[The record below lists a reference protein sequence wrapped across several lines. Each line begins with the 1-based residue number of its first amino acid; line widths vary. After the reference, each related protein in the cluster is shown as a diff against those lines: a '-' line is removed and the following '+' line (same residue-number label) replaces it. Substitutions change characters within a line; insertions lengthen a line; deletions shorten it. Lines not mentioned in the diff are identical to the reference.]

1 MRKIKV
7 HIESKIKGST
17 LSLQF
22 VPRSKS
28 VYNGFNRY
36 FMKKF
41 ALLIIIFLSF
51 ILNFLL
57 QANCEEVF
65 KITSA
70 NFDTAS
76 SVIVIN
82 AKDTASEENM
92 LKYIK
97 PVKLE
102 NPARAYFDIDSA
114 ILTLP
119 KQDWTLNTGGI
130 KQVKISQF
138 STNPNIVRV
147 VLYFSDDYDLNML
160 KFFRIKNNIIIKTK
174 NNTFANDY
182 FQLTYRDEHASSSD
196 FYEALTVTSPVIEQ
210 TQPDL
215 VTQIQEA
222 FNATNT
228 DDTEPSVVTNEK
240 KNLKL
245 NTKFYLNN
253 VSVKQNGILINGL
266 GTATIEKPM
275 ILQNPNRI
283 VYDLPNALTS
293 QAIRNKEFKISETE
307 TAKIGQFAM
316 NKARIVITTN
326 DVNDYIP
333 IFSSD
338 NQSLLLVNSKK
349 VQQSALFTKTADV
362 IAYNKEQNDDRTS
375 SMVLSFNHPIIHGI
389 ERNNN
394 SLNIYLYNVSKYSE
408 ELFNS
413 TYAHSSFFDA
423 KMTLMPKIGMV
434 LTIPLQNDT
443 LVNTFLGADCKNL
456 KIQITGVSKTVS
468 QPAAAVPKK
477 TAAVKKIV
485 IDAGHGGS
493 DCGALRGTVNEK
505 DITLDVAKLLKTL
518 LVKQGYNVLMTREND
533 SYLSLQERVDIS
545 EEFNPDIFISIH
557 VNSSVRP
564 EITGVETHY
573 YHQESLTLAQTVH
586 AAIASNIKSKNR
598 GLFKSKFYVINHTT
612 SPAILCEIGFISND
626 EERKQLNSDKRKQ
639 ETAKAILE
647 GVNNYFKQQYR

>member
-1 MRKIKV
+1 MDLTGIL
-7 HIESKIKGST
+7 I
-17 LSLQF
+17 
-22 VPRSKS
+22 
-28 VYNGFNRY
+28 
-36 FMKKF
+36 FMKNF
-41 ALLIIIFLSF
+41 VSLIIIFLCF
-51 ILNFLL
+51 ILNFLP

-82 AKDTASEENM
+82 AKDTASAESI
-92 LKYIK
+92 LKDIK
-97 PVKLE
+97 LVKLE

-114 ILTLP
+114 VLTLP

-130 KQVKISQF
+130 RQVKISQF
-138 STNPNIVRV
+138 TTNPNVVRV
-147 VLYFSDDYDLNML
+147 VLYFTDDYSPDNL
-160 KFFRIKNNIIIKTK
+160 KFYGIKNNIIIKTK
-174 NNTFANDY
+174 NNAFANDY

-210 TQPDL
+210 TSPDV
-215 VTQIQEA
+215 VTQIHKA
-222 FNATNT
+222 FNAENLQDT
-228 DDTEPSVVTNEK
+228 DTQTVTTEK

-245 NTKFYLNN
+245 NTKFYMNN
-253 VSVKQNGILINGL
+253 VSVKQNGLLINGL
-266 GTATIEKPM
+266 GTAAIEKPM

-307 TAKIGQFAM
+307 TAKIGQFSI

-338 NQSLLLVNSKK
+338 NQSLLLVNCKK
-349 VQQSALFTKTADV
+349 IDQSALFTRTADI
-362 IAYNKEQNDDRTS
+362 IAYNKERKDDRTS

-413 TYAHSSFFDA
+413 TYANSAFFDA

-434 LTIPLQNDT
+434 LTIPLQNDA
-443 LVNTFLGADCKNL
+443 LVNTFLGADGKNL
-456 KIQITGVSKTVS
+456 KIQVTGVSKTVS
-468 QPAAAVPKK
+468 KPAAVPQSG
-477 TAAVKKIV
+477 AKKIV
-485 IDAGHGGS
+485 VDAGHGGS
-493 DCGALRGTVNEK
+493 DCGALRGSVNEK
-505 DITLDVAKLLKTL
+505 DITLDVAKRLKTL

-533 SYLSLQERVDIS
+533 IYLSLQERVDIS
-545 EEFNPDIFISIH
+545 EEFSPDVFISIH

-626 EERKQLNSDKRKQ
+626 EERKQLTSDKRKQ

-647 GVNNYFKQQYR
+647 GVNNYFKQYP